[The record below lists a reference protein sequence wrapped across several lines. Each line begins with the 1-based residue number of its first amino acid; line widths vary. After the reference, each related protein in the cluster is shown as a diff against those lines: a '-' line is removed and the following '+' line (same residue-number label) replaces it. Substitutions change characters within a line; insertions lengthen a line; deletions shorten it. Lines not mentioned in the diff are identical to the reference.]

1 MGVKAIKR
9 AKKQQEL
16 DVQNIKKGMI
26 DAVGHIATLELD
38 VKNIKNGVVEQ
49 KNKIQW
55 IESDVRYNSQK
66 ISRVE
71 KESHK
76 NIAGYYDILND
87 RLNHYVR
94 YFAWLTLFI
103 VAICGYNFGYV
114 FYQLFIK

>member
-1 MGVKAIKR
+1 MGVKAVKR

-26 DAVGHIATLELD
+26 DAVGHIATLEFD
-38 VKNIKNGVVEQ
+38 VKNIKNGVIEQ
-49 KNKIQW
+49 NNIVTGVVNDN
-55 IESDVRYNSQK
+55 IYISQK
-66 ISRVE
+66 IACIE
-71 KESHK
+71 IAANK
-76 NIAGYYDILND
+76 NIVEYAKLNA